1 MKKNGLGFTQPIV
14 NNQMKTIVFHIE
26 SGESIESIADIP
38 MNVQLKGMNDY
49 QVMGSAFTYF
59 RRYTLSSM
67 LGLVT
72 DKDIDASGEQT
83 GKRKETITDDR
94 LAAALTK
101 IKDGSYTMEKLKEKF
116 ELTPKQ
122 LELCM

>member
-1 MKKNGLGFTQPIV
+1 
-14 NNQMKTIVFHIE
+14 MKTIVFHIE
-26 SGESIESIADIP
+26 SSESIESLADIP

-94 LAAALTK
+94 LAAALAK
-101 IKDGSYTMEKLKEKF
+101 IKDGSYTVEKLKEKF

-122 LELCM
+122 LELC

>member
-1 MKKNGLGFTQPIV
+1 
-14 NNQMKTIVFHIE
+14 
-26 SGESIESIADIP
+26 
-38 MNVQLKGMNDY
+38 MNDY

-83 GKRKETITDDR
+83 GKRKETITDER
-94 LAAALTK
+94 LHAALEK
-101 IKDGSYTMEKLKEKF
+101 IKKGEYTMEKLKEKF
-116 ELTPKQ
+116 ELTAKQ